1 MNPAFVI
8 AALVAGGTALM
19 AKAQLEAMAE
29 DYPIA
34 PPQALLYN
42 PQQPAGALAPE
53 ANHPTPQTPQ
63 TPRWD
68 ADPTPKSTP
77 LDALLG
83 WPTVLIYGP
92 QGSGKSTYAR
102 HLIEKRI
109 AAGHSVKVLD
119 PHAPFGQ
126 WGDLQ
131 VVGVGLDYPAID
143 AALDSFQEL
152 VKARYEMLA
161 TQPNYSPKP
170 VTLVCEELT
179 NWADRCRNISAFWGS
194 AMADLRKVNAHVLF
208 ISHGRDLGQLGGGRG
223 AKMRDS
229 QLLELQLQA
238 AIDPATGKPTPALKG
253 SLKMP
258 GDPIPKMVTIPS
270 LEIPNP
276 APGAAP
282 QTVAAAPNP
291 VPNPIPQES
300 LTDGLEPHL
309 AAIVEYVQRKA
320 EPVKPRDIQRAS
332 LKVLTDCNITKSDQI
347 QLCLDTLAYGGW
359 LDILDDGTYALASVG
374 SGVG

>member
-8 AALVAGGTALM
+8 AALVASGTALM
-19 AKAQLEAMAE
+19 AKSQLEAMAE
-29 DYPIA
+29 SHPIT
-34 PPQALLYN
+34 PPQTLLYN

-102 HLIEKRI
+102 HLIDQRI

-119 PHAPFGQ
+119 PHAPYGQ
-126 WGDLQ
+126 WGSLE
-131 VVGVGLDYPAID
+131 VVGVGMDYTAID
-143 AALDSFQEL
+143 TALDTFQEL
-152 VKARYEMLA
+152 VKARYECLS
-161 TQPNYSPKP
+161 TQPGYSPRP

-179 NWADRCRNISAFWGS
+179 NWADRCRNIAGFWGS
-194 AMADLRKVNAHVLF
+194 AMADLRKVNCHVLF

-223 AKMRDS
+223 AKMRDN

-253 SLKMP
+253 SRKMP

-270 LEIPNP
+270 LAVPNPAPVAAPNP
-276 APGAAP
+276 APGA
-282 QTVAAAPNP
+282 
-291 VPNPIPQES
+291 IPQES
-300 LTDGLEPHL
+300 FTDGLEPHL
-309 AAIVEYVQRKA
+309 AAIVEYIQRKA